1 MRWTCIQTASL
12 VGARSFDLGTAQRL
26 ALEDHLTGCVACRE
40 TAQLGSRFREM
51 LDAQT
56 APPPSI
62 DRTIHRAL
70 REVARDESPRATSRM
85 MPRIAAV
92 SAVALA
98 AAAAVML
105 WPAREPIAHQ
115 QEAADMPIPAGQV
128 AQLGHGRVTLMGD
141 AMWMSSMS
149 TVVLR
154 HGSVLV
160 AVDPRPHLPFAV
172 QTGRFVVEV
181 RGTRFRVDANGVDVY
196 EGHVRIRDLAGSVLV
211 ESLGAGEHWRVSVPP
226 PVVVAVPPAPAPVHQ
241 LEAPSRIVSTAA
253 PHLAR
258 ARTHLAS
265 KDIEAARRE
274 LALAL
279 DANPTRTQRATA
291 AVLAADASFVEG
303 DTKHA
308 IALYREAHAEYA
320 DLLAG
325 QNALFAA
332 ARLQMKIGPAA
343 EARELLE
350 QYLEHYP
357 HGEFSIDAT
366 TRLHDLATR

>member
-12 VGARSFDLGTAQRL
+12 VGARTLDLGTAQRL

-40 TAQLGSRFREM
+40 TAQLGSRFRKM
-51 LDAQT
+51 LDEQAAT
-56 APPPSI
+56 PSSI

-70 REVARDESPRATSRM
+70 REVGRDESPRATSHV

-98 AAAAVML
+98 AVAAIML
-105 WPAREPIAHQ
+105 WPAREHMAHQ

-172 QTGRFVVEV
+172 QTDRFVVEV

-211 ESLGAGEHWRVSVPP
+211 ESLRAGEHWRVSVPP
-226 PVVVAVPPAPAPVHQ
+226 PVAVVAPATPAPVHQ

-258 ARTHLAS
+258 ARSHLAS
-265 KDIEAARRE
+265 KEVDVARRE

-291 AVLAADASFVEG
+291 AVLAADACFVEG
-303 DTKHA
+303 DSKRA
-308 IALYREAHAEYA
+308 IALYLEAHDDYP

-325 QNALFAA
+325 ENALFAA
-332 ARLQMKIGPAA
+332 ARLQMKVGPATA
-343 EARELLE
+343 AKELLE
-350 QYLEHYP
+350 QYLDHYP
-357 HGEFSIDAT
+357 HGEFSIEAT
-366 TRLHDLATR
+366 TRLHELATR

>member
-12 VGARSFDLGTAQRL
+12 VGARALDLGTAQRL

-40 TAQLGSRFREM
+40 TAQLGSRFRAM
-51 LDAQT
+51 LDAQAT
-56 APPPSI
+56 PPSSI

-70 REVARDESPRATSRM
+70 REVGREDSSRATSRV
-85 MPRIAAV
+85 MPRIAALC
-92 SAVALA
+92 AVALA
-98 AAAAVML
+98 ATAAIML
-105 WPAREPIAHQ
+105 WPRHERNAHQ

-154 HGSVLV
+154 RGSVLV

-172 QTGRFVVEV
+172 QTDRFVVEV
-181 RGTRFRVDANGVDVY
+181 RGTRFHVDANGVDVY

-211 ESLGAGEHWRVSVPP
+211 ESLSAGEHWRVSVPP
-226 PVVVAVPPAPAPVHQ
+226 PVVLAIPPTPAPVHE
-241 LEAPSRIVSTAA
+241 LPSRVVSAAA

-258 ARTHLAS
+258 ARSHLAG
-265 KDIEAARRE
+265 KDVETARHE

-291 AVLAADASFVEG
+291 AVLAADACFVDG
-303 DTKHA
+303 DPKRA
-308 IALYREAHAEYA
+308 ITLYLEAHTDYP

-325 QNALFAA
+325 ENALFAA

-343 EARELLE
+343 EAKELLE
-350 QYLEHYP
+350 RYLDHYP
-357 HGEFSIDAT
+357 HGEFSIEAT
-366 TRLHDLATR
+366 TRLHELATR

>member
-12 VGARSFDLGTAQRL
+12 VGARTLDLGTAQRL
-26 ALEDHLTGCVACRE
+26 VLEDHLTGCMVCRE
-40 TAQLGSRFREM
+40 TAQLGSRFRAM
-51 LDAQT
+51 LEAQT
-56 APPPSI
+56 TSSSSI

-70 REVARDESPRATSRM
+70 REVGREEPPRATSRV
-85 MPRIAAV
+85 MPRMAAV
-92 SAVALA
+92 GAVALA
-98 AAAAVML
+98 AAAAVLL
-105 WPAREPIAHQ
+105 WPTRQPIAHQ

-160 AVDPRPHLPFAV
+160 SVDPRPHLPFAV
-172 QTGRFVVEV
+172 QTERFVVEV

-211 ESLGAGEHWRVSVPP
+211 ESLTAGEQWRVSVPP
-226 PVVVAVPPAPAPVHQ
+226 PVVLAAPPVPAPVHSP
-241 LEAPSRIVSTAA
+241 EVPSRTVSAAA

-258 ARTHLAS
+258 ARSQLAS
-265 KDIEAARRE
+265 KNVESARRE
-274 LALAL
+274 IALAL

-291 AVLAADASFVEG
+291 AVLAADACFVDG
-303 DTKHA
+303 NPKRA
-308 IALYREAHAEYA
+308 IALYLEAHADYP

-325 QNALFAA
+325 ENALFAA
-332 ARLQMKIGPAA
+332 ARLQMKIGPTA
-343 EARELLE
+343 EAKALLE
-350 QYLEHYP
+350 RYLDHYP
-357 HGEFSIDAT
+357 HGEFSLEAT
-366 TRLHDLATR
+366 TRLRDLATR